1 MRINFSTASQWVN
14 RRDDAA
20 ARGGCRH
27 KAIHWSID
35 RQGPPSRKSIA
46 LLSTEIEDGVISD
59 GSVYATGFGGNCQ

>member
-1 MRINFSTASQWVN
+1 MEVDFSTDSQWVN

-27 KAIHWSID
+27 RVIYWSITK
-35 RQGPPSRKSIA
+35 QGPPSRKSIA